1 MHTRPSLRTFA
12 LALSLATLS
21 ACASRPA
28 QVCPQPVQLPAD
40 LAAPFPPPGYFQD
53 KLEAILRQG
62 ATSAHNYGHLL
73 EKETK

>member
-1 MHTRPSLRTFA
+1 MQKFA
-12 LALSLATLS
+12 IVLPLLALYG
-21 ACASRPA
+21 CAVQPPL
-28 QVCPQPVQLPAD
+28 CPQPVALPAD

-62 ATSAHNYGHLL
+62 ATSVPNYGHLL